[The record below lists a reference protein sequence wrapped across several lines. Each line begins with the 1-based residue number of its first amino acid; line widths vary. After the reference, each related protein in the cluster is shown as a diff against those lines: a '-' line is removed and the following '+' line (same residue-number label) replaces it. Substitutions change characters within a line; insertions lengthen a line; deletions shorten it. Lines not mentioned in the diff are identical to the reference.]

1 MTEDNRDHLEWV
13 KKLIEDLRAA
23 NTEPI
28 SPEWD
33 SRSSFISSQVAR
45 AASNFANLT
54 GPEKRDVFLFLL
66 GSIVNNND

>member
-1 MTEDNRDHLEWV
+1 VTESDRDHLAWV
-13 KKLIEDLRAA
+13 KKLIEDLKAA

-33 SRSSFISSQVAR
+33 SRSSFISSQLTR

-54 GPEKRDVFLFLL
+54 GPEKRDVFLYLL
-66 GSIVNNND
+66 GNVVNNND